1 MTTRLILASKSPFRS
16 ALLKNA
22 GIEFSNESAD
32 IDERAVEAP
41 LYETGATPEDVAQV
55 LAEAKALDVSEKNPG
70 AVVIGC
76 DQTLSLGE
84 EIFHKPAD
92 MEAAGRQLLQFSGKT
107 HQLNSAVVLV
117 KDGETLWRHVSV
129 ARMTMRALS
138 PAFIG
143 RYLGR
148 VGDSALSSVGAYQVE
163 GPGIQLFEKIEG
175 DYFTIV
181 GLPLL
186 PLLAELRKEQL
197 IDG

>member
-84 EIFHKPAD
+84 DIFHKPAD

-148 VGDSALSSVGAYQVE
+148 VGDRALSSVGAYQVE

>member
-1 MTTRLILASKSPFRS
+1 MTDKLVLASKSSFRS

-22 GIEFSNESAD
+22 GIEFSTASAD

-41 LYETGATPEDVAQV
+41 LYETGATPEEVAQV

-76 DQTLSLGE
+76 DQTLSLGD

-92 MEAAGRQLLQFSGKT
+92 MEAARRQLLKFSGKT

-117 KDGETLWRHVSV
+117 KDGKTLWRHVSI
-129 ARMTMRALS
+129 ARMTMRDLD
-138 PAFIG
+138 PGFVG

-148 VGDSALSSVGAYQVE
+148 VGDIALSSVGAYQVE

-186 PLLAELRKEQL
+186 PLLAELRKEKL

>member
-1 MTTRLILASKSPFRS
+1 MTEKLVLASKSPFRS

-22 GIEFSNESAD
+22 GMKFSTASAD

-41 LYETGATPEDVAQV
+41 LYETGATPQDVAQV
-55 LAEAKALDVSEKNPG
+55 LAEAKALDVSEKNPD
-70 AVVIGC
+70 AVIIGC
-76 DQTLSLGE
+76 DQTLSLGD

-92 MEAAGRQLLQFSGKT
+92 MEAAGRQLLQFSGRT
-107 HQLNSAVVLV
+107 HALNSGVVLV
-117 KDGETLWRHVSV
+117 RNGETLWRHVSV
-129 ARMTMRALS
+129 AHMTMRALD

-143 RYLGR
+143 RYLGQ
-148 VGDSALSSVGAYQVE
+148 VGEAALSSVGAYQIE

-186 PLLAELRKEQL
+186 PLLAKLRKEKL